1 MKFYDTG
8 FITKYQDFTQVQ
20 IFTAGKSIL
29 NLKLFENQVCS
40 DTFSCLDY
48 KSFNKQYLNSSY
60 KEKFIKELFEKED
73 REITFKDRVNG
84 VLIKVKRN

>member
-29 NLKLFENQVCS
+29 NLKLYKQQVCS

-48 KSFNKQYLNSSY
+48 KSFNKQYLSSSY
-60 KEKFIKELFEKED
+60 NEKFIKELFEKED
-73 REITFKDRVNG
+73 NEINFKDRKNAI
-84 VLIKVKRN
+84 LIKVKRN